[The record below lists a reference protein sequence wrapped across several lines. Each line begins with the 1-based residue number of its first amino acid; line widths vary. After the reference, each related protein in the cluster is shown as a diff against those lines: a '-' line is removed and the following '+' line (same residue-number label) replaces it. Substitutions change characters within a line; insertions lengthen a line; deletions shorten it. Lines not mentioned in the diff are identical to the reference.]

1 MRAGPTLGVRAGE
14 HSVLDTDWT
23 RKTLAGQFKEL
34 RYYPPVYKE
43 PLKVLIDLLFCL
55 GDSQKDTKFKRK
67 LKINSCFLLS
77 SMEH

>member
-43 PLKVLIDLLFCL
+43 PLKVLIRRWM
-55 GDSQKDTKFKRK
+55 QTK
-67 LKINSCFLLS
+67 
-77 SMEH
+77 